1 MATHRITASRLILAG
16 GFALAALT
24 APSVAA
30 LATSDTPAR
39 GIAAC
44 PAGESEDLY
53 TTTCSPDL
61 VPNSSSP
68 LSAIP
73 GNPSVPEIS
82 GIPCTGGNSGECIG
96 LAEQQQAQ
104 TPLVQPHT
112 SVSSSP

>member
-16 GFALAALT
+16 GFAMAALS
-24 APSVAA
+24 APTMVA
-30 LATSDTPAR
+30 LATSDAPAT
-39 GIAAC
+39 AC

-53 TTTCSPDL
+53 TTTCTPDL
-61 VPNSSSP
+61 VPNSPSP
-68 LSAIP
+68 MSAIP
-73 GNPSVPEIS
+73 GNPDIPSIS
-82 GIPCTGGNSGECIG
+82 GIPCSGNNSGQCIG